1 LPCSPAQAFVPPP
14 VKIRHL
20 QREFLRLSTRVPQ
33 LGSRFP
39 PQHLGSEKLV
49 RVTLTGAQR
58 KMAAEN

>member
-1 LPCSPAQAFVPPP
+1 VPLP

-20 QREFLRLSTRVPQ
+20 QREFLPLSTRVPQ
-33 LGSRFP
+33 LGPRFP